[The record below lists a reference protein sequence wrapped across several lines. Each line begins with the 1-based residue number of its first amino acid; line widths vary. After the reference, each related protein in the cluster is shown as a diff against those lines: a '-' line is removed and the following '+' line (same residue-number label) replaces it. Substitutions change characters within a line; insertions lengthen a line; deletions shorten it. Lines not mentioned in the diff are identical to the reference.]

1 MIYTNSV
8 KKYLREEKNM
18 DKMADVLGR
27 AGAWCGQNKYLSAIK
42 NAFQNFMPLTIAGAI
57 GVLWC
62 NVLVSESSGL
72 GMFFKPIMA
81 LDFLNPAFNAV
92 NFCTI
97 SCITVGITLGISQ
110 EIGVWN
116 MGADRAGYVPGLVG
130 LAAWLSVTNT
140 VQSIDLISV
149 TDKAGK
155 ALGSVTKFLDLPD
168 GATVSTITAIN
179 GNELGATGLFTGM
192 IIGILAVE
200 LFCALEKVDALK
212 IKMPEQVPPG
222 VARAFEVLVPA
233 AIVLII
239 TACIGSFCY
248 DLTGLYLNDVI
259 KNSIQGP
266 LGAVGASIPGVMIIY
281 LIIMLFWLV
290 GIHGNNMLSAV
301 KEALFTPL
309 ALENVEAFDKGQE
322 PKNIINMY
330 FLQMTG
336 EFGGSGVTIGLV
348 ISILIFGKREDNRAI
363 ATLSV
368 VPGLFNINETVTF
381 GIPMVLNPI
390 LGIPFVIAPI
400 VTIIIGY
407 ILTVIGF
414 CPVACLTVPWTT
426 PPILF
431 GFLATGADIMGA
443 VTQAILVVVSTVI
456 YAPFLLAYEKY
467 QNKQAAEA

>member
-1 MIYTNSV
+1 
-8 KKYLREEKNM
+8 
-18 DKMADVLGR
+18 MADVLGR

-62 NVLVSESSGL
+62 NVLVNESTGL

-81 LDFLNPAFNAV
+81 LDFLNPAFQAV

-97 SCITVGITLGISQ
+97 SCITVGITLGIAQ
-110 EIGVWN
+110 EIGIWN
-116 MGADRAGYVPGLVG
+116 MGAEKAGYIPGLVG

-140 VQSIDLISV
+140 SHMVE
-149 TDKAGK
+149 
-155 ALGSVTKFLDLPD
+155 
-168 GATVSTITAIN
+168 GAKDAFTGIA

-192 IIGILAVE
+192 IIGILSVE
-200 LFCALEKVDALK
+200 LFCFFEKQDALK

-233 AIVLII
+233 TLTLII
-239 TACIGSFCY
+239 TACIGSACY
-248 DLTGLYLNDVI
+248 NLTGLYLNDVI
-259 KNSIQGP
+259 KSGIQGP
-266 LGAVGASIPGVMIIY
+266 LGAVGATIPGVMIIY
-281 LIIMLFWLV
+281 LVIMLFWLV

-309 ALENVEAFDKGQE
+309 MLENIETFSKTNDAKSDELHIFA
-322 PKNIINMY
+322 MAW
-330 FLQMTG
+330 LQMFG

-348 ISILIFGKREDNRAI
+348 IAIMIFGKREDNKAI
-363 ATLSV
+363 ATLSL

-390 LGIPFVIAPI
+390 LGIPFVVAPL

-407 ILTVIGF
+407 VLTVIGF

-426 PPILF
+426 PPIVF
-431 GFLATGADIMGA
+431 GFLATGANIMGA
-443 VTQAILVVVSTVI
+443 VTQAILIVVSTVI
-456 YAPFLLAYEKY
+456 YVPFLIAYEKY

>member
-1 MIYTNSV
+1 
-8 KKYLREEKNM
+8 M

-62 NVLVSESSGL
+62 NVLVNESTGL

-81 LDFLNPAFNAV
+81 LDFLNPAFQAV

-97 SCITVGITLGISQ
+97 SCITVGITLGIAQ

-116 MGADRAGYVPGLVG
+116 MGAERAGYIPGLVG

-140 VQSIDLISV
+140 SHMV
-149 TDKAGK
+149 
-155 ALGSVTKFLDLPD
+155 D
-168 GATVSTITAIN
+168 GAKEAFTGIA

-192 IIGILAVE
+192 IIGVLSVE
-200 LFCALEKVDALK
+200 LFCFFEKQDALK

-233 AIVLII
+233 TITLII
-239 TACIGSFCY
+239 TACIGSACY
-248 DLTGLYLNDVI
+248 NLTGLYLNDVI
-259 KNSIQGP
+259 KNGIQGP
-266 LGAVGASIPGVMIIY
+266 LGAVGATIPGVMIIY
-281 LIIMLFWLV
+281 LVIMLFWLV

-309 ALENVEAFDKGQE
+309 MLENIETFSKTNNAKGDDLH
-322 PKNIINMY
+322 IFAMAW
-330 FLQMTG
+330 LQMFG

-348 ISILIFGKREDNRAI
+348 ISILVFSKREDNRTI
-363 ATLSV
+363 AGISL

-390 LGIPFVIAPI
+390 LGIPFVFAPI
-400 VTIIIGY
+400 ATLAVGY

-414 CPVACLTVPWTT
+414 CPKAVINTPWTT
-426 PPILF
+426 PPILH
-431 GFLATGADIMGA
+431 GFLTTGANIMGA
-443 VTQAILVVVSTVI
+443 VSQAIAIVASILI
-456 YAPFLLAYEKY
+456 YAPFLIAYERY
-467 QNKQAAEA
+467 QNKQAAEAAE

>member
-1 MIYTNSV
+1 
-8 KKYLREEKNM
+8 M

-62 NVLVSESSGL
+62 NVLVNDQTGL
-72 GMFFKPIMA
+72 GIFFKPIMA
-81 LDFLNPAFNAV
+81 LDFLNPAFQAV

-97 SCITVGITLGISQ
+97 SCITVGITLGIAQ

-116 MGADRAGYVPGLVG
+116 MGAEKAGYIPGLVG

-140 VQSIDLISV
+140 SHLVE
-149 TDKAGK
+149 
-155 ALGSVTKFLDLPD
+155 
-168 GATVSTITAIN
+168 GAKDPFTGIAA
-179 GNELGATGLFTGM
+179 NELGATGLFTGM
-192 IIGILAVE
+192 IIGVLAVE
-200 LFCALEKVDALK
+200 LFCFFEKQDALK

-233 AIVLII
+233 TLTLIV
-239 TACIGSFCY
+239 TACIGSACY
-248 DLTGLYLNDVI
+248 NLTGLYLNDVI

-266 LGAVGASIPGVMIIY
+266 LGAVGATIPGVIIIY
-281 LIIMLFWLV
+281 LVIMLFWLV

-309 ALENVEAFDKGQE
+309 ALENVEAFNKHE
-322 PKNIINMY
+322 TPKNIINMY
-330 FLQMTG
+330 FLQMCG
-336 EFGGSGVTIGLV
+336 EFGGSGVTLGL
-348 ISILIFGKREDNRAI
+348 IIAIFIFGKREDNRAI
-363 ATLSV
+363 ATLSL

-390 LGIPFVIAPI
+390 LGIPFVFAPI
-400 VTIIIGY
+400 VTILVGY
-407 ILTVIGF
+407 VLTVIGF
-414 CPVACLTVPWTT
+414 CPVACLTVPWTC
-426 PPILF
+426 PPLIF
-431 GFLATGADIMGA
+431 GFLATGAQIMGA
-443 VTQAILVVVSTVI
+443 VTQAILIVISTVI
-456 YAPFLLAYEKY
+456 YTPFLISYEKY

>member
-1 MIYTNSV
+1 
-8 KKYLREEKNM
+8 M

-62 NVLVSESSGL
+62 NVLVNDQTGL
-72 GMFFKPIMA
+72 GLFFKPIMA
-81 LDFLNPAFNAV
+81 LDFLNPAFQAV

-97 SCITVGITLGISQ
+97 SCITVGITLGIAQ

-116 MGADRAGYVPGLVG
+116 MGAERAGYIPGLVG

-140 VQSIDLISV
+140 SHMV
-149 TDKAGK
+149 
-155 ALGSVTKFLDLPD
+155 D
-168 GATVSTITAIN
+168 GAKEAFTGIA

-192 IIGILAVE
+192 IIGVLSVE
-200 LFCALEKVDALK
+200 LFCFFEKQDALK

-233 AIVLII
+233 TITLII
-239 TACIGSFCY
+239 TACIGSACY
-248 DLTGLYLNDVI
+248 NLTGLYLNDVI
-259 KNSIQGP
+259 KNGIQGP
-266 LGAVGASIPGVMIIY
+266 LGAVGATIPGVMIIY
-281 LIIMLFWLV
+281 LVIMLFWLV

-309 ALENVEAFDKGQE
+309 ALENVEAFNKGE
-322 PKNIINMY
+322 TPKNIINMY
-330 FLQMTG
+330 FLQMCG

-348 ISILIFGKREDNRAI
+348 IAIMIFGKREDNKAI
-363 ATLSV
+363 ATLSL

-390 LGIPFVIAPI
+390 LGIPFVLAPI
-400 VTIIIGY
+400 VTLMLGY
-407 ILTVIGF
+407 VLTVIGF
-414 CPVACLTVPWTT
+414 CPKAVINTPWTT
-426 PPILF
+426 PPILH
-431 GFLATGADIMGA
+431 GFLTTGANIMGA
-443 VTQAILVVVSTVI
+443 VSQAIAIVASILI
-456 YAPFLLAYEKY
+456 YAPFLIAYERY
-467 QNKQAAEA
+467 QNKQAAEAAE

>member
-1 MIYTNSV
+1 
-8 KKYLREEKNM
+8 M

-62 NVLVSESSGL
+62 NVLVNETTGL

-81 LDFLNPAFNAV
+81 LDFLNPAFQAV

-97 SCITVGITLGISQ
+97 SCITVGITLGIAQ

-116 MGADRAGYVPGLVG
+116 MGAERAGYIPGLVG

-140 VQSIDLISV
+140 SHMV
-149 TDKAGK
+149 
-155 ALGSVTKFLDLPD
+155 D
-168 GATVSTITAIN
+168 GAKEAFTGVA

-192 IIGILAVE
+192 IIGVLSVE
-200 LFCALEKVDALK
+200 LFCFFEKQDALK

-233 AIVLII
+233 ILTLII
-239 TACIGSFCY
+239 TACIESAY
-248 DLTGLYLNDVI
+248 YNITGLYLNDII
-259 KNSIQGP
+259 KNSIQDLLGS
-266 LGAVGASIPGVMIIY
+266 LGATVPGFIILY
-281 LIIMLFWLV
+281 LVIMLFWLV

-309 ALENVEAFDKGQE
+309 ALENVEAFNKGE
-322 PKNIINMY
+322 TPKNIINMY
-330 FLQMTG
+330 ALQMWG

-348 ISILIFGKREDNRAI
+348 IAIMIFGKREDNKAI
-363 ATLSV
+363 ATLSL

-390 LGIPFVIAPI
+390 LGIPFVVAPL

-407 ILTVIGF
+407 VLTVIGF
-414 CPVACLTVPWTT
+414 CPVACLTVPWTC
-426 PPILF
+426 PSLIF
-431 GFLATGADIMGA
+431 GFLATGANIMGA
-443 VTQAILVVVSTVI
+443 VTQAILIAISVVI
-456 YAPFLLAYEKY
+456 YTPFLIFYEKY

>member
-1 MIYTNSV
+1 
-8 KKYLREEKNM
+8 
-18 DKMADVLGR
+18 MADVLGR

-62 NVLVSESSGL
+62 NVLVNESTGL
-72 GMFFKPIMA
+72 GIFFKPIMA
-81 LDFLNPAFNAV
+81 LSFLNPAFQAV

-97 SCITVGITLGISQ
+97 SCITVGITLGIAQ

-116 MGADRAGYVPGLVG
+116 MGAERAGYIPGLVG

-140 VQSIDLISV
+140 VQGAGLISV
-149 TDKAGK
+149 TSKAGK
-155 ALGSVTKFLDLPD
+155 SLGTILDLAKLPK
-168 GATVSTITAIN
+168 GATVGTITAIN

-192 IIGILAVE
+192 IIGVLAVE
-200 LFCALEKVDALK
+200 LFCFFEKQDALK

-233 AIVLII
+233 TLTLIV
-239 TACIGSFCY
+239 TACIGSACY
-248 DLTGLYLNDVI
+248 NLTGLYLNDVI
-259 KNSIQGP
+259 KNGIQGP
-266 LGAVGASIPGVMIIY
+266 LGAVGATIPGVMIIY
-281 LIIMLFWLV
+281 LVIMLFWLV

-309 ALENVEAFDKGQE
+309 ALENVEAFNHGE
-322 PKNIINMY
+322 TPKNIINMY
-330 FLQMTG
+330 ALQMWG

-348 ISILIFGKREDNRAI
+348 IAIMIFGKREDNKAI
-363 ATLSV
+363 ATLSL

-390 LGIPFVIAPI
+390 LGIPFVVAPLI
-400 VTIIIGY
+400 TIIIGY
-407 ILTVIGF
+407 VLTVIGF

-426 PPILF
+426 PPIVF
-431 GFLATGADIMGA
+431 GFLATGANVMGA
-443 VTQAILVVVSTVI
+443 VTQAILIVVSTVI
-456 YAPFLLAYEKY
+456 YTPFLISYEKY